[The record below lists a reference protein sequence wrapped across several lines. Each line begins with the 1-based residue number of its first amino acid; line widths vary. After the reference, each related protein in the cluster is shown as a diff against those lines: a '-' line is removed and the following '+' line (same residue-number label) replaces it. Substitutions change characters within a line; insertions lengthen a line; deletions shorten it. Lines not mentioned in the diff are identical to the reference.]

1 VKRLLPLLL
10 PLLLVL
16 MQVGCI
22 AEPAGAADAVPRAA
36 AQYRRALTAEAHR
49 VWGLDA
55 PVALFAGQ
63 VHQESG
69 WNPAAQS
76 VYAGGIA
83 QFTPATA
90 EWIGVVDARLA
101 EPAPF
106 NPRWALR
113 ALVVYDLWLYQR
125 ITGTATECDRWAM
138 TLSSYN
144 GGLGWLNRDRRLAS
158 AQGADPA
165 LWWSHTELHSNRAAW
180 AIRENRDYPRR
191 ILLRWAPLYEASG
204 WPRGAICAPAP

>member
-1 VKRLLPLLL
+1 MKRLLPLLL
-10 PLLLVL
+10 VL
-16 MQVGCI
+16 FQVGCV
-22 AEPAGAADAVPRAA
+22 ADTASAIDSVPRAA
-36 AQYRRALTAEAHR
+36 AQHRRTLTAEAYR

-63 VHQESG
+63 VHQESA
-69 WNPAAQS
+69 WNPQAQS
-76 VYAGGIA
+76 PFAAGIA

-90 EWIGVVDARLA
+90 SWIGTVDADLA

-106 NPRWALR
+106 NPAWGLR
-113 ALVVYDLWLYQR
+113 ALVIYDRWLYER
-125 ITGTATECDRWAM
+125 ISAATECDRWAM

-144 GGLGWLNRDRRLAS
+144 GGLGWLNRDRKLAS

-165 LWWSHTELHSNRAAW
+165 RWWSHTELYSNRAAW

-204 WPRGAICAPAP
+204 WPRGALCVPAP